1 MKTFRQFLAESVRL
15 NEAVADI
22 PADLKEVINKHYP
35 SGMKRFLEKVY
46 KCTSRDLN
54 DLEISND
61 NFIRTTKIK
70 ESDLNDVVKERDKIL
85 VINVFERNNDMGL
98 IYLSSFI
105 TDYYLNKRETEH
117 FEINYRNYRLL
128 GRPRNVATVLN
139 AEGIT
144 YKAWIIDLSKA
155 KSTAD
160 LQRQRREAQE
170 NIVKRYDYGWDLDK
184 SGYYVDKNK
193 YKKMLT
199 ALKNEGNVYV
209 DRISKISAEYF
220 DILSKLDKSKGGIS
234 FSINDAANAMKIAIS
249 ASIDTIWNDN
259 KKITSKIDDFERLVK
274 KLKNNL

>member
-22 PADLKEVINKHYP
+22 PADLKEVINKHYH
-35 SGMKRFLEKVY
+35 SGMKQFLDDVY
-46 KCTSRDLN
+46 RSTSKDLN
-54 DLEISND
+54 DLEMSND

-85 VINVFERNNDMGL
+85 VINVFERDNDMGV
-98 IYLSSFI
+98 IYLGAYM

-117 FEINYRNYRLL
+117 FEVNYRNYRIL
-128 GRPRNVATVLN
+128 GRPRNVATILN

-155 KSTAD
+155 KSTED

-170 NIVKRYDYGWDLDK
+170 NIIKRYDCGWNLDK
-184 SGYYVDKNK
+184 SGYQVDKSK
-193 YKKMLT
+193 YKKMLA
-199 ALKNEGNVYV
+199 ALKKEGNVYV

-220 DILSKLDKSKGGIS
+220 DVLSKLDKSKSGIS
-234 FSINDAANAMKIAIS
+234 FSINDAAEAMKNAIA
-249 ASIDTIWNDN
+249 ASVDTIWNDN